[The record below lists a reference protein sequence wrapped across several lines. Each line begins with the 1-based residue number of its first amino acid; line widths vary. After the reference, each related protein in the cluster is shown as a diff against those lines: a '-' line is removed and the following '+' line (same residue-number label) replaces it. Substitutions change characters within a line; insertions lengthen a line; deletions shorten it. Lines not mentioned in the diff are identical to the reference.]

1 MNKKKIIQFL
11 SFWRKKEEEK
21 LRSGKRNTKMYIWAE
36 LGKKILKL
44 FFDKATC
51 LHMNDTD
58 LPFIYKHNCKNV
70 GEEGTN

>member
-1 MNKKKIIQFL
+1 M
-11 SFWRKKEEEK
+11 
-21 LRSGKRNTKMYIWAE
+21 RSGKRNTKMHIWAE

-51 LHMNDTD
+51 LYMNDTD
-58 LPFIYKHNCKNV
+58 LPFINMHNCKNV